1 MLYYLFRLFE
11 NLGIPGSG
19 MWSYIS
25 FRSLMAFIFALIISA
40 WFGEHFIK
48 GMRGHHI
55 SETQR
60 DVKIDPYGFLVI
72 KDGVVRMIN
81 VTPPANNTVDR
92 IIDLVPEVIDRVDAF
107 ISKQKEES

>member
-48 GMRGHHI
+48 WMRGHHI

-60 DVKIDPYGFLVI
+60 DVKIDPYGV
-72 KDGVVRMIN
+72 KKQGVPSMRHN
-81 VTPPANNTVDR
+81 HYRLHPHPRAALRST
-92 IIDLVPEVIDRVDAF
+92 
-107 ISKQKEES
+107 